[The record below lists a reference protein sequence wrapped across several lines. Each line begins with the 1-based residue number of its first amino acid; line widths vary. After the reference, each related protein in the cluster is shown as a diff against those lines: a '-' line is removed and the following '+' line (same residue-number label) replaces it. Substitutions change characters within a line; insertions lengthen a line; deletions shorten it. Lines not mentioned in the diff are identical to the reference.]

1 MKIAL
6 MGVSG
11 SGKDYLANHLI
22 NNHGFVRFS
31 FSDQLKK
38 LAHHIYPW
46 LEKDYQPEKK
56 ALPLNIILSTGEKIT
71 SSPRDIWLNLNGLRK
86 IEEQIF
92 IRMLSEEINTLD
104 NKNEKKIIITDIRS
118 TNELLWC
125 KKNEFTIIYIYRENN
140 NYDKYDI
147 DKYVIENKSK
157 SDYIFNN
164 SSSGTDAFDMFFQE
178 VFISGQQK

>member
-1 MKIAL
+1 MKIAF

-11 SGKDYLANHLI
+11 SGKDYLANYLI
-22 NNHGFVRFS
+22 NNHEFVRFS

-38 LAHHIYPW
+38 LARHIYPW
-46 LEKDYQPEKK
+46 LEKDYQPEEK
-56 ALPLNIILSTGEKIT
+56 ALPLNITLSTGERIT
-71 SSPRDIWLNLNGLRK
+71 YSPRDIWLNLDGLRK

-92 IRMLSEEINTLD
+92 IRMLSEEINTID
-104 NKNEKKIIITDIRS
+104 NEKKIIITDIRS

-125 KKNEFTIIYIYRENN
+125 KKNNFVIIYIYRDNN

-147 DKYVIENKSK
+147 DKHIIVNSSN
-157 SDYIFNN
+157 SDYTFNN
-164 SSSGTDAFDMFFQE
+164 SSSGTDTFDMFFQE